1 MIKKTTNK
9 KNGQQQKKKKRE
21 SSKNSQTKRYVY
33 LTLYTTRHLIFIWF
47 HTGPECCIEI
57 LLPLPNPDIRYIV
70 NQFRVWVST
79 QHETQKIFDGGM
91 TQVYCVKFNLND
103 EFKFCRPRQ
112 NRSQGET
119 T

>member
-1 MIKKTTNK
+1 MN
-9 KNGQQQKKKKRE
+9 
-21 SSKNSQTKRYVY
+21 
-33 LTLYTTRHLIFIWF
+33 FIWF

-57 LLPLPNPDIRYIV
+57 LLPLPDPDIVIV
-70 NQFRVWVST
+70 LTTFVFEFPLST
-79 QHETQKIFDGGM
+79 KTQKIFDGGM
-91 TQVYCVKFNLND
+91 SQVYCVKFNLND

>member
-1 MIKKTTNK
+1 MLHRNTVAFT
-9 KNGQQQKKKKRE
+9 R
-21 SSKNSQTKRYVY
+21 SRY
-33 LTLYTTRHLIFIWF
+33 
-47 HTGPECCIEI
+47 
-57 LLPLPNPDIRYIV
+57 RYSV
-70 NQFRVWVST
+70 NHFRVWIST

>member
-1 MIKKTTNK
+1 VDSNESLWTQNITKT
-9 KNGQQQKKKKRE
+9 
-21 SSKNSQTKRYVY
+21 SQVRLRKTLRIPYTIFDTPLDFHLVSHRTGMLHRNTVAFTRSRY
-33 LTLYTTRHLIFIWF
+33 
-47 HTGPECCIEI
+47 
-57 LLPLPNPDIRYIV
+57 RYSV
-70 NQFRVWVST
+70 NHFRVWIST